1 MESNANETSWVW
13 FFFITIAL
21 SIAWYFVNSAVDFNE
36 ISKNWAKYRCNPAVM
51 PFASAYGHNTTENFQ
66 FCLNQIFT
74 NQVGGVTGPF
84 TKILTTIV
92 GTSMTFLQNLNSLR
106 MMLATLL
113 GGMNKIIQEFTDRF
127 KLLFSQVRITMLRMQ
142 TLFKRVFATMYSIFF
157 MGMSGMTAG
166 LNFGDTFIFK
176 FIDTFCFPPETP
188 IDIRGR
194 GLISIGE
201 VELGDICDQ
210 TGARVTS
217 VYRFQADGQSM
228 VKLNDIEVSTN
239 HFVRHEGQWIQAVD
253 HPDAIPCEDWN
264 GGKHRPLVCL
274 DTDTHEIPLGNYIFS
289 DWDETSESDE
299 KTMELAESKV
309 NGAFVPS
316 IERPWLYQPA
326 YGASTQIK
334 LRGDI
339 IKCAKDIQLGDRLTM
354 GKVVGIGKRH
364 VNSYIDLPTGERVT
378 PSTLIWDRETA
389 LWRRAGHM
397 YQDSIQITK
406 EPIEM
411 ITLVIFYTAVLETA
425 SGLAFR
431 DMCEVHS
438 ADMEA
443 PTTNALDPIRRN
455 PSAQRT

>member
-1 MESNANETSWVW
+1 MESDASESSWVW

-21 SIAWYFVNSAVDFNE
+21 SIAWYFVNSALDFNE

-51 PFASAYGHNTTENFQ
+51 PFAGAYGHDATENFQ

-84 TKILTTIV
+84 TKILTSIV

-127 KLLFSQVRITMLRMQ
+127 KLLFSQIRITMLRMQ
-142 TLFKRVFATMYSIFF
+142 TLFRRVFATMYSILF

-188 IDIRGR
+188 IDIQGR
-194 GLISIGE
+194 GKIHISD
-201 VELGDICDQ
+201 VQLGDVCAK

-217 VYRFQADGQSM
+217 VYRFQADGQPM
-228 VKLNDIEVSTN
+228 VNLRGIEVSTN
-239 HFVRHEGQWIQAVD
+239 HFIKYNGKWIQAVD
-253 HPDAIPCEDWN
+253 HPDAVPCGDWN
-264 GGKHRPLVCL
+264 GGKGRPLVCL
-274 DTDTHEIPLGNYIFS
+274 DTDTHEIPLEDYIFS
-289 DWDETSESDE
+289 DWDETSESDAA
-299 KTMELAESKV
+299 TMELAESKV
-309 NGAFVPS
+309 NGAFVPT

-326 YGASTQIK
+326 YDGSTEIL
-334 LRGDI
+334 LRGGMTRA
-339 IKCAKDIQLGDRLTM
+339 AKNIQIGDTLTT
-354 GKVVGIGKRH
+354 GRVVGIGKRH
-364 VNSYIDLPTGERVT
+364 VYSYLDLPTGERIT
-378 PSTLIWDRETA
+378 PSTLIWDSNTA

-397 YQDSIQITK
+397 YKDAIQTTK
-406 EPIEM
+406 TPIEM
-411 ITLVIFYTAVLETA
+411 ITFVVFHTAIVETVN
-425 SGLAFR
+425 GVVFR
-431 DMCEVHS
+431 DMCEIHS

-443 PTTNALDPIRRN
+443 PTVNALDPNKRSMR
-455 PSAQRT
+455 QT

>member
-1 MESNANETSWVW
+1 MESDASESSWVW

-36 ISKNWAKYRCNPAVM
+36 ISKNWAKYRCNPSVM
-51 PFASAYGHNTTENFQ
+51 PFAGAYGHDATENFQ

-84 TKILTTIV
+84 TKILTSIV

-127 KLLFSQVRITMLRMQ
+127 KLLFSQIRITMLRMQ
-142 TLFKRVFATMYSIFF
+142 TLFRRVFATMYSIFF

-188 IDIRGR
+188 IEIQGR
-194 GLISIGE
+194 GQIPISE
-201 VELGDICDQ
+201 VQLGDVCAK

-217 VYRFQADGQSM
+217 AYRFQADGQPM
-228 VKLNDIEVSTN
+228 VNLNGIEVSTN
-239 HFVRHEGQWIQAVD
+239 HFIKYNGTWIQAVD
-253 HPDAIPCEDWN
+253 HPDAAPCGDWN
-264 GGKHRPLVCL
+264 GGKVRPLVCL
-274 DTDTHEIPLGNYIFS
+274 DTDTHEIPLGDYIFS
-289 DWDETSESDE
+289 DWDETSDSDAA
-299 KTMELAESKV
+299 TMELAESKV
-309 NGAFVPS
+309 NGAFVPTM
-316 IERPWLYQPA
+316 ERPWLYQPA
-326 YGASTQIK
+326 YDGTTEIL
-334 LRGDI
+334 LRGGMTRA
-339 IKCAKDIQLGDRLTM
+339 AKNIQIGDTLTT
-354 GKVVGIGKRH
+354 GRIVGIGKRH
-364 VNSYIDLPTGERVT
+364 VYSYLDLPTGERIT
-378 PSTLIWDRETA
+378 PSTLVWDSGAA

-397 YQDSIQITK
+397 YKDAIQIVK

-411 ITLVIFYTAVLETA
+411 ITFVIFHTAVLETVH
-425 SGLAFR
+425 GTVFR
-431 DMCEVHS
+431 DMCEIHS

-443 PTTNALDPIRRN
+443 PTVNALDPNKRSMR
-455 PSAQRT
+455 QT